1 MCVLKDYYLRED
13 RESDRRNSDSFFE
26 RLRGEVS
33 RASSSSV
40 VTASSTEDVYSRSPE
55 SMQTNSIQTHSSL
68 TSSSSPSIEIQ
79 LLAPEPLFTSE
90 RSIVWGTLH
99 PHRTSQASKVPWS
112 SKELEYIGN
121 AIEEMIAE
129 RGGEIPKHLNSL
141 VTDRIFKDPRA
152 HEIFHSHHTLD
163 STRVRWG
170 IQTYQKKKEKEKEEM
185 LRKKYGVSE

>member
-1 MCVLKDYYLRED
+1 MCIFKDYYLRED
-13 RESDRRNSDSFFE
+13 RESDRRHSDSFFD
-26 RLRGEVS
+26 RLRGGGS
-33 RASSSSV
+33 TASSSSV
-40 VTASSTEDVYSRSPE
+40 VTASSAEDAYSSPGTVP
-55 SMQTNSIQTHSSL
+55 TNSTQTD
-68 TSSSSPSIEIQ
+68 SSPSIEIQ

-112 SKELEYIGN
+112 SKELEYIGY
-121 AIEEMIAE
+121 AIDEMIAE

-170 IQTYQKKKEKEKEEM
+170 IQP
-185 LRKKYGVSE
+185 